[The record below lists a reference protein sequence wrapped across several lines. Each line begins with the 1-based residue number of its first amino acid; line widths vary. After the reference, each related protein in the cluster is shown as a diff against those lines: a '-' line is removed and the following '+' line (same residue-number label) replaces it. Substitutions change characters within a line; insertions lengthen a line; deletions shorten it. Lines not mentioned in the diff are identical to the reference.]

1 MGETCRTSSTDCST
15 LTFLSK
21 LKKKRGGGGKRL
33 KLRLWIDL
41 PLDSSPWQK
50 RAGAPFSHIACPRPP
65 QSYSGC
71 LDCPWFVRLRCVLDA
86 GMDCIQHP
94 IRSAAESKTGKKEK
108 NEQIHAPSRCALS
121 SSCRPT
127 RSSQVPLTD
136 WQKTPEQGRAQP
148 SLETATLITGHAF
161 LIFTRLSPITHL

>member
-1 MGETCRTSSTDCST
+1 MKPAEQVQLTAPH
-15 LTFLSK
+15 TFLSK
-21 LKKKRGGGGKRL
+21 LKRKGRL
-33 KLRLWIDL
+33 KLRLWLDL

-94 IRSAAESKTGKKEK
+94 IRAAAEWKTGEKRK

-127 RSSQVPLTD
+127 RSAQVPLTD
-136 WQKTPEQGRAQP
+136 WQKTKQNREQGSAQP

-161 LIFTRLSPITHL
+161 LISTRLSPITQL

>member
-1 MGETCRTSSTDCST
+1 MKPAEQVQLTAPH
-15 LTFLSK
+15 TFLSK
-21 LKKKRGGGGKRL
+21 LKRKGRL
-33 KLRLWIDL
+33 KLRLWLDL

-94 IRSAAESKTGKKEK
+94 IRAAAEWKTGEKRK

-127 RSSQVPLTD
+127 RSAQVPLTD
-136 WQKTPEQGRAQP
+136 WQKKKNKTGSREAHSPPWKLLLWLLATP
-148 SLETATLITGHAF
+148 S
-161 LIFTRLSPITHL
+161 